1 MAVRPVV
8 EIRNLSLKYPNGV
21 TALQDINLDV
31 NPKDFIALIGPN
43 GAGKSTLLKII
54 LGLIKPTS
62 GTIKLFLTEEHTQ
75 QTLSKQRRNS
85 LTSKTLGSSG
95 LNGNLKYVGYVPQSA
110 QARDPNLP
118 FSVFETVMLG
128 RTPIRGLFHRMGQKD
143 RQKVEETLKLFGIYE
158 LKDRKIGQLSGGQ
171 SQRVFLAKAMVAEPK
186 LLLLDEPTSG
196 VDASSKKEFY
206 SILERL
212 NKETGLTVI
221 LSSHDIGVIT
231 KIANRVLCINR
242 SQFFCGENEDFSAEA
257 EIPKMYEHPVD
268 IVEHHHDN
276 HS

>member
-1 MAVRPVV
+1 MEQAKAIV
-8 EIRNLSLKYPNGV
+8 ELKDISLKYSNGV
-21 TALQDINLDV
+21 TALDGINLDI
-31 NPKDFIALIGPN
+31 NQKDLIALIGPN

-62 GTIKLFLTEEHTQ
+62 GTIKLFGSTDLT
-75 QTLSKQRRNS
+75 K
-85 LTSKTLGSSG
+85 
-95 LNGNLKYVGYVPQSA
+95 NLKYVGYIPQSA

-118 FSVFETVMLG
+118 FSVYETVMLG
-128 RTPIRGLFHRMGQKD
+128 RTPIVGLFHGIKD
-143 RQKVEETLKLFGIYE
+143 LDKQKVEETLKTFGIYE

-196 VDASSKKEFY
+196 VDATSKKEFY
-206 SILERL
+206 SILDRL
-212 NKETGLTVI
+212 NKERGITVV

-242 SQFFCGENEDFSAEA
+242 SQFFCGANEDFAA
-257 EIPKMYEHPVD
+257 DIEIHRLYDHPVELM
-268 IVEHHHDN
+268 EHDDHP
-276 HS
+276 